1 MYTGGSRRE
10 LWFVISDLFLQQFP
24 YCIQLGNP
32 ISNRREHLYTKPPV
46 FGLMDG
52 AGLGEFLSGVFLVG
66 WSFWR
71 FIIFF

>member
-32 ISNRREHLYTKPPV
+32 ISNRREHLYTKPAV
-46 FGLMDG
+46 FRIG
-52 AGLGEFLSGVFLVG
+52 
-66 WSFWR
+66 
-71 FIIFF
+71 IFSVIFPYIK